1 MACTVSYCTYI
12 PSNSAPIAG
21 LHNCAKETTLGGYT
35 IPQNTVV
42 ITNFYSLH
50 NDPQFWP
57 DPDRFDP
64 LRFLDES
71 GKLKKME
78 AFMPFGLGE

>member
-57 DPDRFDP
+57 DPDKFDP

-71 GKLKKME
+71 SKLKKMD
-78 AFMPFGLGE
+78 AFMQFGLGE